1 LKHQPYAGLAR
12 RVFGRAIAAFAG
24 VVFLFAVHATVARAD
39 GADAFVGTW
48 DTYTSVQP
56 FPHFDLKLTKVTATH
71 LSGTYRP
78 RSVDPLGHLE
88 GDVDASGTRLDYAWS
103 VGALTGTG
111 SFNLVGNQITGQWA
125 TDGPTPFLGT
135 WAGSRKGSAPSVSL
149 SSKGITL
156 TAPGGLDVTIPLGG
170 DTQPA
175 PQAGGAGGVPPGLPT
190 AAITTDTNLRGGPG
204 KNTSVV
210 GKLPAG
216 LVVFYEP
223 ACPNGYCKVY
233 GNGVHGFVWNQ
244 LLDFSGG
251 DGSSGV
257 SPPSDGSEGLP
268 SPPSMNQAGFSGIWK
283 LQLVPD
289 GGTAFTY
296 YMQITQT
303 GNNATAKVNS
313 VPPVNLQCQ
322 LSGALLTCSWS
333 DSGIE
338 YSGNFSR
345 AGNQVSGN
353 WTSDESQ
360 PLTGTWIGTRM

>member
-1 LKHQPYAGLAR
+1 MKHQPYTGPLPKWVAG
-12 RVFGRAIAAFAG
+12 RVIAAFVGGA
-24 VVFLFAVHATVARAD
+24 FLFAVHATLAHAD
-39 GADAFVGTW
+39 GADAFAGTW

-78 RSVDPLGHLE
+78 RPVDPVGHLE

-111 SFNLVGNQITGQWA
+111 SFDLAGNQIAGQWT
-125 TDGPTPFLGT
+125 TDGPTPFVGT
-135 WAGSRKGSAPSVSL
+135 WAGTRKGSAPSL
-149 SSKGITL
+149 SISPGGITL
-156 TAPGGLDVTIPLGG
+156 TAPGGLGITVPLGAG
-170 DTQPA
+170 AQPA
-175 PQAGGAGGVPPGLPT
+175 PPAGGGGGVPPGLPT
-190 AAITTDTNLRGGPG
+190 AAITTDTSVHGGPG

-216 LVVFYEP
+216 LIVFYEP

-233 GNGVHGFVWNQ
+233 GNGVQGFVWNQ

-251 DGSSGV
+251 DGSAGV
-257 SPPSDGSEGLP
+257 SPPSDGSEGAP
-268 SPPSMNQAGFSGIWK
+268 PPSMNQAGFSGIWK

-296 YMQITQT
+296 YLQINQT
-303 GNNATAKVNS
+303 GNKATAKVNS
-313 VPPVNLQCQ
+313 VPPVNMQCQ

-333 DSGIE
+333 DSGIG
-338 YSGNFSR
+338 YSGDFSR

-353 WTSDESQ
+353 WTSNESL